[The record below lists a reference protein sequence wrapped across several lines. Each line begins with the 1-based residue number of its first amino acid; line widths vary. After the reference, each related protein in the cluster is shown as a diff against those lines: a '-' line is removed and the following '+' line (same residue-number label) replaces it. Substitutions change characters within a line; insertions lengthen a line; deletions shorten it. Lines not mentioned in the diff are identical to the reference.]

1 MTLSDY
7 VAFACLHLLLYIYPS
22 LFVGISRQLYQNTC
36 KAFLNDHAITLY
48 VIYF

>member
-1 MTLSDY
+1 MPS
-7 VAFACLHLLLYIYPS
+7 FAAIFPS

-36 KAFLNDHAITLY
+36 KAFLNDHAITPY